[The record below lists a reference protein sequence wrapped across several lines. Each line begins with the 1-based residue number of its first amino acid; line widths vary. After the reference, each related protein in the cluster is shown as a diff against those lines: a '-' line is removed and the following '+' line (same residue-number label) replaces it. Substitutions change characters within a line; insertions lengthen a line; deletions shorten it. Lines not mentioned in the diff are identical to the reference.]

1 MAWGIWIHFEAYG
14 SWKLWL
20 VFACYHTKHVLRK
33 QDIKRKTEEKGIQD
47 DISDSDSEDED
58 LEEVDDLNSIDW

>member
-1 MAWGIWIHFEAYG
+1 MIPGNFDWFLHAMIY
-14 SWKLWL
+14 
-20 VFACYHTKHVLRK
+20 YHTKHVLRK
-33 QDIKRKTEEKGIQD
+33 QDMKRKTEEKGIQD

>member
-1 MAWGIWIHFEAYG
+1 M
-14 SWKLWL
+14 
-20 VFACYHTKHVLRK
+20 LRK

-58 LEEVDDLNSIDW
+58 LEEVDDLNSID